1 MAASDANTFAGLK
14 LPKSTFQAL
23 RFIPASQQNEIMNKP
38 VRWANAVCHE
48 RLPQGG
54 NHWCFYLR
62 VGESTSVHLDITP
75 SYIVPSTTIAGG
87 SKANMVVSLVGYAV
101 SPAAQKVVK
110 LDIPAGKTVR
120 DLVDLLLEHGREK
133 YEFNGQGQ
141 GCRYWTDHQL
151 DLFCEHGLFIDHAQV
166 QEAKAAILTQW
177 PDQVQYPLVQGG
189 YYQ

>member
-101 SPAAQKVVK
+101 SPAAQKVVR
-110 LDIPAGKTVR
+110 LDISV
-120 DLVDLLLEHGREK
+120 EHEVLMAEP
-133 YEFNGQGQ
+133 Y
-141 GCRYWTDHQL
+141 TSS
-151 DLFCEHGLFIDHAQV
+151 
-166 QEAKAAILTQW
+166 
-177 PDQVQYPLVQGG
+177 
-189 YYQ
+189 